1 MKALLTVALAVLA
14 GPALAQSPAPTS
26 AWLERQQ
33 SAAADEADA
42 AGARASKAPAV
53 KENCRVVKQWKVGD
67 TVVKHRVCDDAPK
80 PALDA
85 ASGGHPR

>member
-1 MKALLTVALAVLA
+1 MKALLMVALVVLA

-42 AGARASKAPAV
+42 AGARASKAPEV
-53 KENCRVVKQWKVGD
+53 KESCRVVKQWKVGD
-67 TVVKHRVCDDAPK
+67 TVVKHRVCEDAPK
-80 PALDA
+80 PAA
-85 ASGGHPR
+85 PARQG